1 MARRN
6 LDDDVVEID
15 DGKTVSPMNLEGMPW
30 YRPDRPKSND
40 STRSETPFQSAE
52 KLTFAEKLA
61 FFWGSLKAALLV
73 TAAFFGTFL
82 IVILIV
88 LWVGSR

>member
-1 MARRN
+1 M
-6 LDDDVVEID
+6 VEID

-30 YRPDRPKSND
+30 YRPDRPKSNE
-40 STRSETPFQSAE
+40 SEGSGTPFQTTQ
-52 KLTFAEKLA
+52 KLTPAERIA

-88 LWVGSR
+88 IWIGSK